1 MTTSIVNVFCQKKLS
16 LVSHVDKLVGHR
28 EVHAAELCLPILL
41 LMHKGSQVPRI
52 VISCLIMVMVKLLK
66 LTLLFEVS
74 KN

>member
-16 LVSHVDKLVGHR
+16 LVSNVDKLVGHR
-28 EVHAAELCLPILL
+28 EVHAAKLCLPILL
-41 LMHKGSQVPRI
+41 FLHKGSQVPRI